1 VGLIPA
7 GGGCKEMLSRYLGDI
22 PEGTEYDSNA
32 FVQQAF
38 KNIALAAV
46 ATSAE
51 QARAYG
57 YLRPTDTLTL
67 DPDALIQSAKKAALG
82 LAEGGFVPPHKRR
95 FKLPGAQ
102 GRAAIE
108 LFLYQM
114 REGGYATPHD
124 LVVSKKLAWV
134 MTGGDVP
141 AGTKKPFHE
150 DVLNPGKIDATGGTF
165 GSCGIGFS
173 EETASTRM
181 RPPSTCC
188 NSSDALPK

>member
-1 VGLIPA
+1 MGLVEVGVGLIPA

-141 AGTKKPFHE
+141 AGTWLNEERVLELEREAFLSLCGTEATQARIMHMLEKGKP
-150 DVLNPGKIDATGGTF
+150 LRN
-165 GSCGIGFS
+165 
-173 EETASTRM
+173 
-181 RPPSTCC
+181 
-188 NSSDALPK
+188 